1 MQHETDLS
9 GRPEGLSLR
18 SLASLSPSLSLSL
31 LPSLPLSLSSLCASP
46 FCVCLSSR
54 AAASPDPDFCAALLA
69 AAASLAADS
78 FFARSRFSRSCSGGT
93 IPQTR
98 CWFCCTYVQT
108 FCLHATKSQHRRLLA
123 RVCIHSALYSNDLL
137 AKTHTAVGP
146 LKGFTAF

>member
-18 SLASLSPSLSLSL
+18 SLASLSPALSLSL

-54 AAASPDPDFCAALLA
+54 AAASPDADFCAALLA

-93 IPQTR
+93 VPQTSVPQTSVGFAALICRPSAYMPQSHSTGECCVVHASTVR
-98 CWFCCTYVQT
+98 CKAMIFWQNPTQ
-108 FCLHATKSQHRRLLA
+108 L
-123 RVCIHSALYSNDLL
+123 
-137 AKTHTAVGP
+137 
-146 LKGFTAF
+146 